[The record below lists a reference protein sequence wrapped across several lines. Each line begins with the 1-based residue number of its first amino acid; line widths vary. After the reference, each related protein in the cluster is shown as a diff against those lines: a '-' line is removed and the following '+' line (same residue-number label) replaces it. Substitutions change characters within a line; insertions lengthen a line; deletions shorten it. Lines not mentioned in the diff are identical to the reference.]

1 MSKNMLLCTSCADG
15 LKEVRNVVLLRVLGK
30 KCKCEEC
37 QRQKYCDEY
46 QVSRKGENG
55 EKVRPA
61 SL

>member
-1 MSKNMLLCTSCADG
+1 MSKHMLLCTSCADG
-15 LKEVRNVVLLRVLGK
+15 LQEVRTVVLLRVLGK

-37 QRQKYCDEY
+37 QRLKYCDEY